1 MLELTFLGSANAF
14 CPDGRYWSSF
24 LLNDRYLFDAPP
36 TVLPHLKRLKKDP
49 SDISAIFISHFHA
62 DHFLGL
68 PFLILDY
75 AYSSRR
81 REDLQIIGP
90 PGSRTFLEEFYETC
104 YPGLSAKQGGYQRL
118 YTEVQAGRTEMAG
131 QLSYQAFAVLHGEKL
146 HCFGYR
152 VELEGLALAYTGD
165 AQYSEAIEEM
175 ARDVDVLVM
184 DCTYRESG
192 ADHMGFPDVLELRR
206 RLPASTTLVL
216 THREADHEIGQ
227 LENVV
232 LAQDFATFRFPSP

>member
-1 MLELTFLGSANAF
+1 MLELTFLGSGNAF

-49 SDISAIFISHFHA
+49 AEIIAIFISHFHA

-75 AYSSRR
+75 AYSGRR

-90 PGSRTFLEEFYETC
+90 PGSRTFLEDFYERC
-104 YPGLSAKQGGYQRL
+104 YPGLSAKEGGYRRL
-118 YTEVQAGRTEMAG
+118 YTEVHAGQTEMVG
-131 QLSYQAFAVLHGEKL
+131 ELSYQPFLMRHSEKL

-192 ADHMGFPDVLELRR
+192 PDHMGFSDALELRR
-206 RLPASTTLVL
+206 RLPLTTTLLL
-216 THREADHEIGQ
+216 THREADPDIR
-227 LENVV
+227 LLDNVI